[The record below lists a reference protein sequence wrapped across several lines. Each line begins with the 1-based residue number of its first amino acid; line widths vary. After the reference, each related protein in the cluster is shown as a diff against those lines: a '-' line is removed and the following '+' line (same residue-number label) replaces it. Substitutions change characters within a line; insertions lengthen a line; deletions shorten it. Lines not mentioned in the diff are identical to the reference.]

1 MALLQISGLISV
13 SHPKGTN
20 VTAPEIS
27 SCLMCS
33 RGVAA
38 ALTKCS
44 RTPGCVTCGMADVAF
59 TMKQYVQTGLEAG
72 RRSPPPWQS

>member
-1 MALLQISGLISV
+1 M
-13 SHPKGTN
+13 
-20 VTAPEIS
+20 
-27 SCLMCS
+27 
-33 RGVAA
+33 

-44 RTPGCVTCGMADVAF
+44 RTSGSLTCGMADVAF